1 MVSGSWT
8 TTMTEVWSPLAE
20 GAQVPASRMAF
31 SSSSLICSALYLRT
45 LRRSFKTFNVS
56 FMFAASFLSLCC
68 FENQMA
74 PGSSTCSIISRH
86 FWYIRMVS
94 RRPGR
99 TGPPLPRPGPSPQF
113 SPCRNRCA
121 PDPRPRTGTRRSGRP
136 PQTPVQDWMKVPRK
150 GPSASRAENATCM
163 AVPFLSFIIAH
174 PPRNS

>member
-1 MVSGSWT
+1 
-8 TTMTEVWSPLAE
+8 
-20 GAQVPASRMAF
+20 MAF

-74 PGSSTCSIISRH
+74 PGSSTCPIISRH

-113 SPCRNRCA
+113 SPGRNRCA
-121 PDPRPRTGTRRSGRP
+121 PDPRSRTGTRVARGLHKLRCSGLDEGPQKRP
-136 PQTPVQDWMKVPRK
+136 PLRQQSGKCNVH
-150 GPSASRAENATCM
+150 GRA
-163 AVPFLSFIIAH
+163 PFSSIIAH
-174 PPRNS
+174 PPGIPNVFSHQVSPLCGFRR